1 MKHEPRTTVL
11 ISLFVSLLVILQHD
25 MYIVRYDFLSNNN
38 KVLKQIWTVMSW
50 KAVSVS
56 QA

>member
-11 ISLFVSLLVILQHD
+11 ISLFVCLLVILQHD

-38 KVLKQIWTVMSW
+38 KVLKQNWTVMSW

>member
-1 MKHEPRTTVL
+1 MKHEPPTTVL
-11 ISLFVSLLVILQHD
+11 ISLFVYLLVILQHD
-25 MYIVRYDFLSNNN
+25 MSIVRYDFLSNNN
-38 KVLKQIWTVMSW
+38 KVLKQNWTVMSW

>member
-1 MKHEPRTTVL
+1 MWYSTTVL
-11 ISLFVSLLVILQHD
+11 ISLFVYLLVILQHG
-25 MYIVRYDFLSNNN
+25 MSIVRYDFLSNNN
-38 KVLKQIWTVMSW
+38 KVLKQNWTVMSW

>member
-11 ISLFVSLLVILQHD
+11 ISLFVCLLVILQHD

-38 KVLKQIWTVMSW
+38 KVLKQNWNVMSW